1 MASYVVEMDKLT
13 GEYKRIFAKAETYA
27 LLLGVENQ
35 VQEDMLMNLIDILYT
50 AQEEGKPA
58 EQIIGNDVEQF
69 CKDYFCEQR
78 GILGVIRGIP
88 GWLYRLSIAILV
100 FGMLEIFLCVGE
112 TDIEIW
118 NVNMDISGF
127 LVGLLIGGI
136 TSCIAFWVLSP
147 LLFRLKRVNA
157 TVIAFLILIFDLLL
171 VIVSVGEFGEETLS
185 VPMFPVILVS
195 AVFVIAFKGYHIYQ
209 RYQKTGTIRKPK
221 KDGTLREIYRTTMAR
236 ETPKQLQKRLE
247 KINKRCRKKGKP
259 ELTRADFTEKL
270 QMEYKILTIVIFVI
284 YIGIWAGSTVL
295 DAMQGQWWPD
305 TLVLAA
311 ILVICYRAFRPKYML
326 NMLKRCKEES
336 IDVIEMAER
345 MAEK

>member
-1 MASYVVEMDKLT
+1 MASYMLKKDKLT

-27 LLLGVENQ
+27 MLLGIENQ

-78 GILGVIRGIP
+78 GLLGAIRGIP
-88 GWLYRLSIAILV
+88 GWLYRMSIVILV
-100 FGMLEIFLCVGE
+100 FSILEIFLYIGE

-127 LVGLLIGGI
+127 LAGILIGGI
-136 TSCIAFWVLSP
+136 TSCIALWVLNH
-147 LLFRLKRVNA
+147 LLFRLKKVNA
-157 TVIAFLILIFDLLL
+157 TVIAFLILIFDILL
-171 VIVSVGEFGEETLS
+171 VVVSVWKWGEETLS
-185 VPMFPVILVS
+185 VPILPVILVS
-195 AVFVIAFKGYHIYQ
+195 AVFVIAFKGYHMYQ
-209 RYQKTGTIRKPK
+209 RYQKTGTIKKPK
-221 KDGTLREIYRTTMAR
+221 KDGTFREIYRTTMAK

-259 ELTRADFTEKL
+259 ELTREDFTQRL
-270 QMEYKILTIVIFVI
+270 QLEYKILAVVVFAI
-284 YIGIWAGSTVL
+284 YIGIWAGSTAL

-311 ILVICYRAFRPKYML
+311 ILIICYRVFRPKYML
-326 NMLKRCKEES
+326 RILKRCKEES

-345 MAEK
+345 MAKE